1 MKLWMDGN
9 GRKRDD
15 KENLGEGQ
23 SEGEV
28 RVCCFG
34 SGGCCGAWGGEW
46 EDFVNCNVD
55 KRGGGAT
62 ATGGRRREG
71 SNQIR

>member
-1 MKLWMDGN
+1 M
-9 GRKRDD
+9 
-15 KENLGEGQ
+15 
-23 SEGEV
+23 
-28 RVCCFG
+28 CCFG
-34 SGGCCGAWGGEW
+34 SGGCVRGEDSR

-55 KRGGGAT
+55 KRGGGGAT

>member
-1 MKLWMDGN
+1 M
-9 GRKRDD
+9 
-15 KENLGEGQ
+15 
-23 SEGEV
+23 
-28 RVCCFG
+28 CCFG
-34 SGGCCGAWGGEW
+34 SGGCCGAWGGKW

-62 ATGGRRREG
+62 TTGGRRREG